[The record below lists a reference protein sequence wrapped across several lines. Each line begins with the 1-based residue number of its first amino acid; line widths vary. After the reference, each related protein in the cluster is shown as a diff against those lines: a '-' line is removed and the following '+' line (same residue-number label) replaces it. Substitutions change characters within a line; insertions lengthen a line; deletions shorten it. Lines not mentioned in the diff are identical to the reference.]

1 MFSVFWYILFL
12 AVLLKRLPFDGFW
25 KIVQFLLNPGTR
37 TQQFIYILDFLTP
50 LGPLAVRQ

>member
-12 AVLLKRLPFDGFW
+12 ERLTFDGFC

-37 TQQFIYILDFLTP
+37 AQQFIYILDFLTP

>member
-1 MFSVFWYILFL
+1 MISVFWHVLFL
-12 AVLLKRLPFDGFW
+12 TVLLKWLPFDCFW